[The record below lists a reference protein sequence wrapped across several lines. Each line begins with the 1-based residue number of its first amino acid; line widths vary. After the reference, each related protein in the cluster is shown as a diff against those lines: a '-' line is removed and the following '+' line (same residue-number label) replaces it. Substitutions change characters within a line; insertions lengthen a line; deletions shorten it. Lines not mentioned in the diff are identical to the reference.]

1 MPEEIKPDPKAEARR
16 LAAEA
21 KQKQE
26 TEFARLS
33 AFVGKSFSNGHQDA
47 TIVAFERNHLVRGLG
62 YAPAFLINHGNPHRS
77 DYHGAVNFLNE
88 YKPKE

>member
-1 MPEEIKPDPKAEARR
+1 MSRTSLRAPTRI
-16 LAAEA
+16 AAEA

-26 TEFARLS
+26 AEFARLA

-47 TIVAFERNHLVRGLG
+47 TIVAFERIHLIRGVG
-62 YAPAFLINHGNPHRS
+62 DTAAFLVNHGNPHRS
-77 DYHGAVNFLNE
+77 DYHSVENFLNE